1 MASNILS
8 RFLPPAAAEPSIYE
22 TLAQPD
28 DTSDQ
33 SDLEER
39 VGIALDNEN
48 LDTEF
53 RDYDVGDA
61 FADAGGSRMA
71 APGREG
77 VSRPHRERVSKG
89 TSGRVR
95 ATPSRSN
102 LGDMDDEVPQ
112 SLLIEDGPGGPPVS
126 SARQAH
132 TLPPPVP
139 GPTSHGVQ
147 ARWQTVQE
155 QQRLYQDTLSRQNQP
170 RTQQRYGQPMSMM
183 DPKERALWMWA
194 NVENLDNFL
203 QDVYDYFVGNGIWSI
218 YLSRVLN
225 LL

>member
-8 RFLPPAAAEPSIYE
+8 RFLPPSAAEPSIYE

-39 VGIALDNEN
+39 AGISLDNEN
-48 LDTEF
+48 F
-53 RDYDVGDA
+53 
-61 FADAGGSRMA
+61 DAGFHDDDLGDTSPDVAVSRMA
-71 APGREG
+71 ASE
-77 VSRPHRERVSKG
+77 RERVSRRERHLKG
-89 TSGRVR
+89 TNSRVKAPPPR
-95 ATPSRSN
+95 RSN
-102 LGDMDDEVPQ
+102 LDELDDEVPQ
-112 SLLIEDGPGGPPVS
+112 SLLIEDGPSGPPVS
-126 SARQAH
+126 SARQTQA
-132 TLPPPVP
+132 LPPPVP
-139 GPTSHGVQ
+139 GPTSHGIQ

-155 QQRLYQDTLSRQNQP
+155 QQRLYQDTLSRQAQP
-170 RTQQRYGQPMSMM
+170 RMQQRYGQPMSMM